1 MVSQQRK
8 LQHLYLRAGFGLHAA
23 DINKKLN
30 ISLDKAVDELF
41 TASKAIN
48 DLQHMEHP
56 LGEGDKKKE
65 ASSVK
70 VLLMILRSQKELKS
84 MSVSWINKMATEQ
97 AQLREKM
104 TFFWHNHF
112 STHVPFSYLMQDQNN
127 MLRKNALGKFSDL
140 LMAVAKDP
148 AMIVY
153 LNNQQN
159 KKNAPN
165 ENFAR
170 EVMELFTL
178 GVGNY
183 TEHDIK
189 EAARCFTGWQINKM
203 GEFNFNEKDHDDGIK
218 TVLGNTGKLTGEDVI
233 EHLLSQK
240 QTAIFISRKIYREF
254 VNYDIDEKRIAELAD
269 GFYASGYDI
278 SKLMRSIFTADWFYD
293 EKNVG
298 SKIASPVELLVRYFR
313 TIDIVPQDDK
323 MLMITQNLLGQ
334 QLFHPP
340 NVAGWK
346 GGKAWI
352 DSSSLLLRMRMPLAM
367 FGYMESDEQG
377 KDDYEDM
384 GMAEGS
390 GKRAKLKAKQNK
402 NKFVC
407 TANFTKLAAAYTETD
422 TEKLST
428 AMLNSFLQI
437 NISPAQ
443 QKVLME
449 FTDKVNKQKQV
460 QSQAIHIMAMP
471 EYQLI

>member
-1 MVSQQRK
+1 MVPEQRK

-23 DINKKLN
+23 DINKRLPLGIN
-30 ISLDKAVDELF
+30 KAVDELF
-41 TASKAIN
+41 ADSVAIN
-48 DLQHMEHP
+48 NLEHMEHP

-70 VLLMILRSQKELKS
+70 ILLMILRSQKELKS
-84 MSVSWINKMATEQ
+84 MSVSWIKKMAVEK

-127 MLRKNALGKFSDL
+127 MLRKHALGKFSDL

-183 TEHDIK
+183 TEHDVK
-189 EAARCFTGWQINKM
+189 EAARCFTGWQINKL
-203 GEFNFNEKDHDDGIK
+203 GEYTFNEKDHDNGTK
-218 TVLGNTGKLTGEDVI
+218 TVLGKTGKLTGEDVI
-233 EHLLSQK
+233 NHLLAQK
-240 QTAIFISRKIYREF
+240 QTALFVTRKIYREF
-254 VNYDIDEKRIAELAD
+254 VNYDVDEKRVAELAD

-278 SKLMRSIFTADWFYD
+278 SKLMRTIFMADWFYD
-293 EKNVG
+293 AKNVG
-298 SKIASPVELLVRYFR
+298 TKIASPVELIVRYYR
-313 TIDIVPQDDK
+313 TVNIEPLDEK

-334 QLFHPP
+334 QLFNPP

-367 FGYMESDEQG
+367 FGYMDSDEKG
-377 KDDYEDM
+377 KDEYEDM
-384 GMAEGS
+384 AMF
-390 GKRAKLKAKQNK
+390 GKEEKRRGKDNK

-407 TANFTKLAAAYTETD
+407 KADFVKLASAYTETD
-422 TEKLST
+422 TDKLS
-428 AMLNSFLQI
+428 AALLNSFLQTD
-437 NISPAQ
+437 ISPAQ

-449 FTDKVNKQKQV
+449 FTDKGNKQKQV

>member
-23 DINKKLN
+23 DINKKLSFS
-30 ISLDKAVDELF
+30 IDKSVDELF
-41 TASKAIN
+41 ADSAAVN
-48 DLQHMEHP
+48 NLEHMEHP

-70 VLLMILRSQKELKS
+70 ILLMILRSQKELKS
-84 MSVSWINKMATEQ
+84 MSVSWIKKMAIEK

-104 TFFWHNHF
+104 TYFWHNHF

-127 MLRKNALGKFSDL
+127 MLRTHALGKFSDL

-183 TEHDIK
+183 TEHDVK
-189 EAARCFTGWQINKM
+189 EAARCFTGWQINKL
-203 GEFNFNEKDHDDGIK
+203 GEYTFNEKDHDFGTK
-218 TVLGNTGKLTGEDVI
+218 TVLGKTGKLTGENVI
-233 EHLLSQK
+233 NHLLAQK
-240 QTAIFISRKIYREF
+240 QTALFVTRKIYREF
-254 VNYDIDEKRIAELAD
+254 VNYDIDEKRVAQLAD
-269 GFYASGYDI
+269 EFYASGYDI
-278 SKLMRSIFTADWFYD
+278 GKLMRTILTADWFYD
-293 EKNVG
+293 DKNVG
-298 SKIASPVELLVRYFR
+298 TKIASPVELIVRYYR
-313 TIDIVPQDDK
+313 TINIEPLDEK

-334 QLFHPP
+334 QLFNPP

-367 FGYMESDEQG
+367 FGYMESDEKG
-377 KDDYEDM
+377 KDEYEDM
-384 GMAEGS
+384 ATL
-390 GKRAKLKAKQNK
+390 GKEEKRKLKENK
-402 NKFVC
+402 NKFACKADFV
-407 TANFTKLAAAYTETD
+407 KLATAFTD
-422 TEKLST
+422 SDKDKLSGALLT
-428 AMLNSFLQI
+428 SFLQTD
-437 NISPAQ
+437 ISAAQ

-449 FTDKVNKQKQV
+449 FTDKGNKQKQV